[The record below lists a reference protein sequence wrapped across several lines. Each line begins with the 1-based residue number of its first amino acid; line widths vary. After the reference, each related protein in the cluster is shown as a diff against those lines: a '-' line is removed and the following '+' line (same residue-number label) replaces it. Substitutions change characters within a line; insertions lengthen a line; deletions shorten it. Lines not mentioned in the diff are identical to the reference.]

1 FAIRIAIALA
11 IKHGKCINKSLFAG
25 RQSQAQTPCFLH
37 LRWSALQSACRH
49 WRLPQLVVIAHG
61 HTPPGHGTLGVTLR
75 DLEKLSLR
83 GRVSK
88 RVQQCDRVIERSL
101 HRRRARNRE
110 DNLTEL
116 FRRRMLVLAK
126 TKRQI
131 KEAVHP
137 RE

>member
-1 FAIRIAIALA
+1 MAIDLLEGVRFQHPLYDRDSIGVLGDYVTLEARTGA
-11 IKHGKCINKSLFAG
+11 
-25 RQSQAQTPCFLH
+25 
-37 LRWSALQSACRH
+37 
-49 WRLPQLVVIAHG
+49 V